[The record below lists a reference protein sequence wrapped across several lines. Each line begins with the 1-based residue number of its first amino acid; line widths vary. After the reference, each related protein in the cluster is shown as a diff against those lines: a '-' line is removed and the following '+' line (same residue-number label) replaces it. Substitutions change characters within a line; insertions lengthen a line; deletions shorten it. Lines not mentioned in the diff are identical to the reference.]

1 MVDLLINNYEMYG
14 IALVFYQKRGCKV
27 KNNST
32 VYININ
38 THSILSDVGF
48 ECLEG
53 YWQFEHACKEVF
65 LIYLFVK
72 IKRSRGMG
80 YHFVRFFHST
90 SSLLWLRVG
99 VWVFKATFNSIIV
112 ISWELGIFVK
122 ELEENH
128 YSAADMFYHMKYI

>member
-53 YWQFEHACKEVF
+53 YWQFEHACKVF

-72 IKRSRGMG
+72 IKCSRGMG

-90 SSLLWLRVG
+90 SSL
-99 VWVFKATFNSIIV
+99 
-112 ISWELGIFVK
+112 
-122 ELEENH
+122 
-128 YSAADMFYHMKYI
+128 